1 MPHPDTEAPR
11 QVNVPRIED
20 ADPGGEQGFAWSPE
34 PPEVDV
40 KSFYHHPE
48 DHQEMASEEI
58 RLYEQVTELR
68 VPPLIRRSANGTIL
82 GRSRLWNL
90 WTDSVLLQSKLEYL
104 QSVSRHCMMD
114 PHEDRFRW

>member
-1 MPHPDTEAPR
+1 MHHPDTEATQ
-11 QVNVPRIED
+11 QVDVPRIED
-20 ADPGGEQGFAWSPE
+20 ADLNGEQGFPWSPE

-58 RLYEQVTELR
+58 RWYEQVTELR